1 MGSGSGEITGI
12 MGQAG
17 EVVTG
22 VFGWVS
28 TAIDA
33 ITSNPLILMCVL
45 LPFVGMG
52 VALLRKLLKVKARG

>member
-12 MGQAG
+12 MSQAG

-22 VFGWVS
+22 VFDWVS

-33 ITSNPLILMCVL
+33 ITSNPLILMCCL